1 MILLS
6 FEIPIY
12 KDYYRFGSRI
22 TCVVGSLIS
31 SVAVFLSSY
40 STSLTLLLLTYG
52 VLGGVGLGLMYA
64 PAVVTVGQYFTRRLN
79 LATGDNIFT

>member
-1 MILLS
+1 M
-6 FEIPIY
+6 
-12 KDYYRFGSRI
+12 
-22 TCVVGSLIS
+22 VGSLIS
-31 SVAVFLSSY
+31 SAAVFVSSY